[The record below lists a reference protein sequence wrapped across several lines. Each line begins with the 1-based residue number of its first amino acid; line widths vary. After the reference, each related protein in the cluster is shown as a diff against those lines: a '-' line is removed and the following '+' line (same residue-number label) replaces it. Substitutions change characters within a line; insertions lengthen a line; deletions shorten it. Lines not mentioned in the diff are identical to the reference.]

1 VDKFSLEKI
10 GTGEGAQAYGWGLYF
25 AKEKAVA
32 EMYLRAGTDRT
43 KKEFDSPNGKIDI
56 TELPP
61 ILIKAFEANW
71 EAPNPFRNA
80 QNFLNGW
87 NGEYY
92 AGTLGAEALAEAK
105 EKLNELIK
113 QGASVP
119 QSNLYTVTLDV
130 NDEDLLDWDK
140 PLSEQSEK
148 VQKAVMPFLVEFEED
163 LALATTGEGLVT
175 YQNIQQHPSDTS
187 ADLLA
192 AGIKGIRFL
201 DGNSRNSQGWHLTP
215 PTQTVREKWML
226 KSSNPLSQGIFFE
239 TEQEAQAALAAK
251 IDSQTYNYVMFDDSL
266 ITITAENGQPVTSDQ
281 NTSFSLS
288 RDTQNN
294 LQTIL
299 EARMSRGPVE
309 RTKILETMRERLQ
322 SLVFK
327 LENRA
332 TGDLTPM
339 EKQLQGWRGKDL
351 TEAQTERLRIEDAI
365 SAVKGIVGAL
375 PAELRARVSVPLT
388 RILDADTDVK
398 TQNAFKEL
406 IQRADNVIEEHLQ
419 ELYTERIGD
428 LLDLARPTA
437 TEARTNKTL
446 LTPDTQTA
454 IDQIADIVTLSPTD
468 LITRE
473 ATIEA
478 QLLTLQEQIESTDN
492 EDTARELTRQQV
504 ALQLQLGDII
514 TFGNLSQQSA
524 AELSQAYE
532 ALRTIYV
539 RGRVIRKS
547 LIDAE
552 REKIQANRADLMHAM
567 DKPEGVTGP
576 EYARA
581 TDAGFLKNTIGTLKS
596 FAIEHMNVHQALE
609 IIFPNTITVQQW
621 GDRLIKAMRGTNRR
635 KLAANARYES
645 FMRERLGATSNRQ
658 RGKILTALATRRTLT
673 DVRIAEIDAMKTE
686 VIPIDYV
693 QKILNGQMTVS
704 YSGDK
709 YAMTQIRQAWRDFL
723 LLPKKKRARTESL
736 KIQVVKSRKKPQSLY
751 MSDLE
756 MLDVLMTAAQESYAP
771 TMDKYGFTEEALE
784 KIREAIDP
792 RALAI
797 GEFLRSEY
805 DANWS
810 EMNPVFQRIFQM
822 NMPNTRNYA
831 PGTFHTSKQGDV
843 MQNELGQAGT
853 ASAMSAGAT
862 KNRRAHMARPK
873 TMNALAKYFAHVEQT
888 SYWIEYA
895 ELVKEIAQTVRHSEL
910 FRALDV
916 RHGAAV
922 KTNVNQWI
930 DRLNVDGAHA
940 AQEKLTTDDLINRI
954 MSGQSHLGL
963 AWNLSVPFKQFSA
976 ALGSLT
982 MEDPKE
988 ALISFSKILHSWPE
1002 MKKIFQS
1009 EAIQQRIKQ
1018 GFSPETRSLLDA
1030 GKINPSQL
1038 LELLHMGH
1046 MPAGYADAAFSTIS
1060 GFVSYDITLRRE
1072 LARDGRTR
1080 EQAEKIALDRMDI
1093 VLAKTTQPVDTQMK
1107 SLVELR
1113 NAQGFGRLLFMFK
1126 SDLRRAM
1133 GIILATAWQYK
1144 RGDASKTDL
1153 AKVFLTQWVI
1163 YGLLGSVGTAL
1174 FKSFAGE

>member
-1 VDKFSLEKI
+1 
-10 GTGEGAQAYGWGLYF
+10 
-25 AKEKAVA
+25 
-32 EMYLRAGTDRT
+32 
-43 KKEFDSPNGKIDI
+43 
-56 TELPP
+56 
-61 ILIKAFEANW
+61 
-71 EAPNPFRNA
+71 
-80 QNFLNGW
+80 
-87 NGEYY
+87 
-92 AGTLGAEALAEAK
+92 
-105 EKLNELIK
+105 
-113 QGASVP
+113 
-119 QSNLYTVTLDV
+119 
-130 NDEDLLDWDK
+130 
-140 PLSEQSEK
+140 
-148 VQKAVMPFLVEFEED
+148 
-163 LALATTGEGLVT
+163 
-175 YQNIQQHPSDTS
+175 
-187 ADLLA
+187 
-192 AGIKGIRFL
+192 
-201 DGNSRNSQGWHLTP
+201 
-215 PTQTVREKWML
+215 
-226 KSSNPLSQGIFFE
+226 
-239 TEQEAQAALAAK
+239 
-251 IDSQTYNYVMFDDSL
+251 
-266 ITITAENGQPVTSDQ
+266 
-281 NTSFSLS
+281 
-288 RDTQNN
+288 
-294 LQTIL
+294 
-299 EARMSRGPVE
+299 
-309 RTKILETMRERLQ
+309 
-322 SLVFK
+322 
-327 LENRA
+327 
-332 TGDLTPM
+332 
-339 EKQLQGWRGKDL
+339 
-351 TEAQTERLRIEDAI
+351 
-365 SAVKGIVGAL
+365 
-375 PAELRARVSVPLT
+375 
-388 RILDADTDVK
+388 
-398 TQNAFKEL
+398 
-406 IQRADNVIEEHLQ
+406 
-419 ELYTERIGD
+419 
-428 LLDLARPTA
+428 
-437 TEARTNKTL
+437 
-446 LTPDTQTA
+446 
-454 IDQIADIVTLSPTD
+454 
-468 LITRE
+468 
-473 ATIEA
+473 
-478 QLLTLQEQIESTDN
+478 
-492 EDTARELTRQQV
+492 
-504 ALQLQLGDII
+504 
-514 TFGNLSQQSA
+514 
-524 AELSQAYE
+524 
-532 ALRTIYV
+532 
-539 RGRVIRKS
+539 
-547 LIDAE
+547 
-552 REKIQANRADLMHAM
+552 
-567 DKPEGVTGP
+567 
-576 EYARA
+576 
-581 TDAGFLKNTIGTLKS
+581 
-596 FAIEHMNVHQALE
+596 
-609 IIFPNTITVQQW
+609 
-621 GDRLIKAMRGTNRR
+621 
-635 KLAANARYES
+635 
-645 FMRERLGATSNRQ
+645 
-658 RGKILTALATRRTLT
+658 
-673 DVRIAEIDAMKTE
+673 
-686 VIPIDYV
+686 
-693 QKILNGQMTVS
+693 MTVS

-771 TMDKYGFTEEALE
+771 TMDKYGFTEDALE

-797 GEFLRSEY
+797 GEFLRNEY
-805 DANWS
+805 DSNWS

-831 PGTFHTSKQGDV
+831 PGTFHTAKQGDV

-916 RHGAAV
+916 RHGTAI

-976 ALGSLT
+976 AFGSLT

-1009 EAIQQRIKQ
+1009 EAIQHRIKQ

-1080 EQAEKIALDRMDI
+1080 EQAEKIALDRMDT

-1126 SDLRRAM
+1126 SDPRRAM
-1133 GIILATAWQYK
+1133 GIILATAWKYK

-1163 YGLLGSVGTAL
+1163 YGLLGSVGTAI
-1174 FKSFAGE
+1174 FKSFAGEEDDEEDYWDWQHLLLGALLGPVAGVAFIGTVAETALKTLFGAKKYSSTANPLDAVFSKGLNAAFSDDEFTLKDANSIGQFLGMVGSLAGRPELVLIPAVIRGTMQLSNAADNLIETDTEERSRLLREHAKEAKTETDKQKDTYDDTLSKALSATDPNKRNQILSTLDEKTRAKARTAIDKAEKQAAMTEDEITLSKMAKTRRTEAVTYVYNNLSEPAKTAYALRIKTIFDIDLIPPP